1 MTPTPA
7 GSFDAWIDRCQRYQC
22 GSADDPARAAASLV
36 RLVADLPRALDLNE
50 QLVARRL
57 LDARWKQLTELVLP
71 VDGAFER
78 LPSADSRVSRALA
91 EIDRRFADPAFHLRT
106 LARQLAVSD
115 SRLTHLLKQATG
127 QTFGRRLHA
136 RRIDEARALLAGSSL
151 SVKEIASRVGYA
163 TTSQLDRHFRK
174 RFNRLPS
181 EFRADVSRAQCAR
194 PAAT

>member
-1 MTPTPA
+1 MLPL
-7 GSFDAWIDRCQRYQC
+7 DR
-22 GSADDPARAAASLV
+22 AV
-36 RLVADLPRALDLNE
+36 
-50 QLVARRL
+50 
-57 LDARWKQLTELVLP
+57 
-71 VDGAFER
+71 ER
-78 LPSADSRVSRALA
+78 LPAADARVSRALA

-151 SVKEIASRVGYA
+151 SVKEIASRVGY

-181 EFRADVSRAQCAR
+181 EFRADVSRARCAR
-194 PAAT
+194 PPATQSRTQQQK